1 MLSAPNSVNVDMPN
15 RAAGGGGSGG
25 GSASA
30 PPSIEAIGSNPS
42 PPRGLSSLS
51 RKYGSISDFTIAGRQ
66 PGPHDYSAAW
76 KIGTTDKGGAT
87 RVLQTVAGRGP
98 STSPPPGETPSNA
111 SEETL
116 NLLSQ
121 MNMAEKEQRG
131 LVERS
136 PSAPVAPAPTEE
148 VTSFD
153 GTPLAPFQSLYQD
166 RLFNQPSAAVEAIL
180 SASCEVMG
188 FDIAEMWLRTG
199 LKTHQLTNSHLRPT
213 ALQDSARAELVDV
226 YYGDMSSQRTHR
238 LSPALCK
245 RAKEAQDVVWVTAN
259 TDRGAE
265 ALKCSISDVR
275 TAVAVPVCHGASQT
289 NITVIYF
296 SIRRAV
302 MKPQVVEFLVH
313 MSLSAAV
320 TSINSL
326 SEECFVDKTPR
337 QRVTAAA
344 YAHAHMRPEQSNGGQ
359 LSRSE
364 HAGHKAGSTLERK
377 GFSITGACLDLNW
390 TVFTN
395 VEYLTD
401 GGNNWIHTSVMN
413 GRPVVVKTLK
423 PECQDLAL
431 AINEIEGEL
440 GKYWLSKLMALLN
453 PAGIRQRLKC
463 LSCELTSFVFPFFP
477 LLQTFTQNWIM
488 ATLSR

>member
-1 MLSAPNSVNVDMPN
+1 
-15 RAAGGGGSGG
+15 
-25 GSASA
+25 
-30 PPSIEAIGSNPS
+30 
-42 PPRGLSSLS
+42 
-51 RKYGSISDFTIAGRQ
+51 
-66 PGPHDYSAAW
+66 
-76 KIGTTDKGGAT
+76 
-87 RVLQTVAGRGP
+87 
-98 STSPPPGETPSNA
+98 
-111 SEETL
+111 
-116 NLLSQ
+116 
-121 MNMAEKEQRG
+121 
-131 LVERS
+131 
-136 PSAPVAPAPTEE
+136 
-148 VTSFD
+148 
-153 GTPLAPFQSLYQD
+153 
-166 RLFNQPSAAVEAIL
+166 
-180 SASCEVMG
+180 
-188 FDIAEMWLRTG
+188 
-199 LKTHQLTNSHLRPT
+199 
-213 ALQDSARAELVDV
+213 
-226 YYGDMSSQRTHR
+226 
-238 LSPALCK
+238 
-245 RAKEAQDVVWVTAN
+245 
-259 TDRGAE
+259 
-265 ALKCSISDVR
+265 
-275 TAVAVPVCHGASQT
+275 
-289 NITVIYF
+289 
-296 SIRRAV
+296 

-440 GKYWLSKLMALLN
+440 GKYLFHCGYRN
-453 PAGIRQRLKC
+453 
-463 LSCELTSFVFPFFP
+463 
-477 LLQTFTQNWIM
+477 
-488 ATLSR
+488 